1 MGYPIYTQDQVN
13 LNLEDSGTNA
23 PVLPTS
29 TSQAPAFS
37 FSGSSALVDETGQVS
52 NIRRNDE
59 TGDLYDATGL
69 NSQAQT
75 ALGVGAPSEDS
86 GTLTR
91 ALTSTRIN
99 AAGPTNSNITPQ
111 DNILDKFASY
121 TYSLS
126 WYMLSV
132 AQASS
137 LKAAQRINTG
147 GWSLLMQSGGAGSGQ
162 SAATTGANLL
172 NSLFGGASG
181 GAQGGRNKYFALDYY
196 MDNLIIQSS
205 FNNIAMSTVNKISFS
220 VTEPNGI
227 TLLQNLAAAVKDM
240 YKDSKVTAK
249 DAIYVM
255 VIKFYGYDS
264 QGKMIT
270 ASSSGG
276 SRAAVT
282 KYFPFKIANFEFK
295 AANRAVEYMIEG
307 LPLNDMI
314 GKSSALG
321 SVPQNYE
328 LVGVTVDDVLNGKA
342 AVSNAAASDAGDR
355 GAENKPSGNQGAPT
369 NAPPLTSETLSTIGS
384 TPYDNTDS
392 SLGIGA

>member
-29 TSQAPAFS
+29 TSQAPTFS
-37 FSGSSALVDETGQVS
+37 FSGSSAIVDETGQVS
-52 NIRRNDE
+52 SIRRNDE

-75 ALGVGAPSEDS
+75 ALGVGAQSEDS
-86 GTLTR
+86 GTATN

-132 AQASS
+132 AQSSS
-137 LKAAQRINTG
+137 LKAAQRINTS
-147 GWSLLMQSGGAGSGQ
+147 GWSLLMQSGGA
-162 SAATTGANLL
+162 SAAQSSATPGGNLV
-172 NSLFGGASG
+172 NSLLGGASA

-282 KYFPFKIANFEFK
+282 KYFPFKISNFEFK
-295 AANRAVEYMIEG
+295 AANRAVEYMVEG

>member
-1 MGYPIYTQDQVN
+1 
-13 LNLEDSGTNA
+13 
-23 PVLPTS
+23 
-29 TSQAPAFS
+29 
-37 FSGSSALVDETGQVS
+37 
-52 NIRRNDE
+52 
-59 TGDLYDATGL
+59 
-69 NSQAQT
+69 
-75 ALGVGAPSEDS
+75 
-86 GTLTR
+86 
-91 ALTSTRIN
+91 
-99 AAGPTNSNITPQ
+99 
-111 DNILDKFASY
+111 
-121 TYSLS
+121 
-126 WYMLSV
+126 
-132 AQASS
+132 
-137 LKAAQRINTG
+137 
-147 GWSLLMQSGGAGSGQ
+147 MQSGGASTAQ
-162 SAATTGANLL
+162 QAATTGNTLL
-172 NSLFGGASG
+172 DSVFNRVGG

-205 FNNIAMSTVNKISFS
+205 FNNIAMSTVNKISFT

-249 DAIYVM
+249 DAVYVM

-342 AVSNAAASDAGDR
+342 ATSNAATSDAGDR
-355 GAENKPSGNQGAPT
+355 GAQNKPSGNQGAPT
-369 NAPPLTSETLSTIGS
+369 NAPPLTSQTLSTISS
-384 TPYDNTDS
+384 TDYGDNIN
-392 SLGIGA
+392 SLGVGA

>member
-1 MGYPIYTQDQVN
+1 MGYPIYTQVN
-13 LNLEDSGTNA
+13 QNLEDSGTDA
-23 PVLPTS
+23 PVLPLS
-29 TSQAPAFS
+29 ASQAPIFS
-37 FSGSSALVDETGQVS
+37 SSSSSSIFGAGTTRQNNETG
-52 NIRRNDE
+52 E
-59 TGDLYDATGL
+59 FYDATGL
-69 NSQAQT
+69 DSQAQT
-75 ALGVGAPSEDS
+75 ALGVGALGEDS
-86 GTLTR
+86 GF
-91 ALTSTRIN
+91 LTSALAAVEIN
-99 AAGPTNSNITPQ
+99 AAGPTNSGITPQ
-111 DNILDKFASY
+111 ANILDSFASY

-147 GWSLLMQSGGAGSGQ
+147 GWSLLMQSGGAAAAQ
-162 SAATTGANLL
+162 SAATPGGNLL
-172 NSLFGGASG
+172 SSLFNSAGG

-342 AVSNAAASDAGDR
+342 AVSNAATSDAGDR
-355 GAENKPSGNQGAPT
+355 GAENKPSGNQGAPS
-369 NAPPLTSETLSTIGS
+369 NAPPLTSQTLSTIS
-384 TPYDNTDS
+384 NTDYSDNTDS

>member
-23 PVLPTS
+23 PVLPLS
-29 TSQAPAFS
+29 TSQAPTFS
-37 FSGSSALVDETGQVS
+37 FSGASAVVGDNTRRNEETG
-52 NIRRNDE
+52 E
-59 TGDLYDATGL
+59 FYDATGL
-69 NSQAQT
+69 DSLAQT
-75 ALGVGAPSEDS
+75 ALGVGAQSEDN
-86 GTLTR
+86 GFLTT
-91 ALTSTRIN
+91 ALAALKIN
-99 AAGPTNSNITPQ
+99 AAGPTNSGITPQ

-147 GWSLLMQSGGAGSGQ
+147 GWSLLMQSGGA
-162 SAATTGANLL
+162 SAAQASASPGTNLVTNL
-172 NSLFGGASG
+172 VAGILGGSS

-282 KYFPFKIANFEFK
+282 KYFPFKISNFEFK